1 MSRGCFAPFLLR
13 GGKKGGGKR
22 IGTQPKPGET
32 SLSKDQRKI
41 VKELT
46 AKTVHTSGQ
55 LSRLIVEKSGKL
67 KENAILQLESIYKD
81 LVERRDSGHTSKIS
95 VSQSCEEE
103 SVVSDASITKIPSSL
118 NTSKPRGLVN

>member
-1 MSRGCFAPFLLR
+1 MPKGCFVPFLLR

-22 IGTQPKPGET
+22 VGTQPKPGET

-67 KENAILQLESIYKD
+67 KENAISQLESIYKD
-81 LVERRDSGHTSKIS
+81 LVERRDSTNASTVN
-95 VSQSCEEE
+95 VSQSCEED
-103 SVVSDASITKIPSSL
+103 SVVSDTTINKTPSSM
-118 NTSKPRGLVN
+118 NTGKPRGLVN